1 MRKLTILF
9 FLLFVAMA
17 GQPEVFAQQVPGNH
31 FQEMKWRNIGPY
43 RGGRSVAVTGVASKP
58 LTFFVGYTGG
68 GLWRTTDGGHSY
80 KNISDGYFNT
90 SSVGAIEVAPSDPN
104 VVYVGMGEAAV
115 RGVMTIHGDG
125 VYKSTDGGDSWEH
138 MGLDRTRHI
147 SAVRIHPQN
156 PDVVYVAAQ
165 GSPYGATKERG
176 IYRTMDGGKTWDLV
190 LHVDENTG
198 ASSLSMDMT
207 NPRVLYAA
215 FWEHRRYPWK
225 ADSGGP
231 NSGIY
236 KSTDGG
242 DTWQKLENGLPSF
255 MGKIGVTVSPANPKR
270 VWAIVEAEDG
280 GLFRSDDAGKS
291 WRNLNKERILRT
303 RSWYYMHIFADPAD
317 ENKVY
322 VLNAPF
328 MKSIDGGNTFT
339 QVPTPHGDNHDLW
352 INPQHPEIWINGND
366 GGGNISYDAGVSW
379 STQQNQ
385 PTAQFYRVNV
395 DNQFPYRVYGGQQD
409 NSTVSIPS
417 AANGAGIQWGAFYPV
432 GGCESAFVAFDPD
445 NPQYIYAGCYQGII
459 SEWDAATQTT
469 RDIMAYPFLGLGSKP
484 LDQKYRFNW
493 NAPIITSKFDRSVI
507 YHAGNL
513 VLRSR
518 DRGQSWEEV
527 SPDLTRNDPQYL
539 DYGGGPITREGA
551 GGEIYQTIIYLQE
564 SPHSPDVL
572 WAGTDDGLVHVTTD
586 GGANWKN
593 VTPPN
598 ISKTSL
604 INAIEVSPHDP
615 NTVYLAV
622 NDYKTNDFTP
632 HVFKTTNGGANW
644 KRIVNGIKDEHFT
657 RVVREDPVR
666 KDLLYLGT
674 ESGFYVSFNGG
685 ENWNHMNLNLPV
697 VPVTD
702 LIVHNNDLIASTA
715 GRAFWILDDLSPLHQ
730 YGNEVANADLHLYKP
745 REAIRTPFGYNPN
758 AGSRQLGVNP
768 PNGVQAFFHVKE
780 LEEGENLNVTI
791 TNSKGKEIRNFSTDG
806 KGTDKIAVK
815 PGMNK
820 ILWDLSVPPVEGPE
834 GLLAGFGRAGY
845 RVAPGIYTLTLKHGD
860 KTLSQT
866 VEVKAD
872 PRETATQAQYEE
884 EEALMEMLQSNL
896 EQIYAR
902 VNDLR
907 IIRDQVNLLI
917 RKMEDD
923 ETKEELM
930 EASEAMLADIENL
943 ELLLVQPKQ
952 ETFQD
957 VINFENK
964 LDNQF
969 IHLINTINGGAAP
982 VTEGQKER
990 LGDIEKDWNTV
1001 KAQINSFI
1009 ETDLKSYND
1018 RLSAAG
1024 MQSVGPS
1031 SKPTGQR

>member
-1 MRKLTILF
+1 
-9 FLLFVAMA
+9 
-17 GQPEVFAQQVPGNH
+17 
-31 FQEMKWRNIGPY
+31 
-43 RGGRSVAVTGVASKP
+43 
-58 LTFFVGYTGG
+58 
-68 GLWRTTDGGHSY
+68 
-80 KNISDGYFNT
+80 
-90 SSVGAIEVAPSDPN
+90 
-104 VVYVGMGEAAV
+104 
-115 RGVMTIHGDG
+115 MTIHGDG
-125 VYKSTDGGDSWEH
+125 VYKSTDGGDTWKH
-138 MGLDRTRHI
+138 IGLERTRQI

-165 GSPYGATKERG
+165 GSPYGANKERG
-176 IYRTMDGGKTWDLV
+176 IYRTTDGGKNWELV
-190 LHVDENTG
+190 LHIDENTG
-198 ASSLSMDMT
+198 ASSLSMDMA

-215 FWEHRRYPWK
+215 FWEHRRYPWI

-231 NSGIY
+231 NSAIY

-242 DTWQKLENGLPSF
+242 DTWTKLENGLPKF
-255 MGKIGVTVSPANPKR
+255 MGKIGVAVSPANPKR
-270 VWAIVEAEDG
+270 VWAIIEAEDG
-280 GLFRSDDAGKS
+280 GLFRSDDGGKS
-291 WRNLNKERILRT
+291 WRNINKERVLRT

-317 ENKVY
+317 ENRVY

-328 MKSIDGGNTFT
+328 MKSIDGGATFVA
-339 QVPTPHGDNHDLW
+339 VPTPHGDNHDLW
-352 INPQHPEIWINGND
+352 INPQQPDIWINGND
-366 GGGNISYDAGVSW
+366 GGGNISYDGGISW

-409 NSTVSIPS
+409 NSSVSVAS
-417 AANGAGIQWGAFYPV
+417 AANGAGIPWGGFYPV

-459 SEWDAATQTT
+459 SEWNADTHTS

-493 NAPIITSKFDRSVI
+493 NAPIITSKFDHSVI
-507 YHAGNL
+507 YHAGNQ

-518 DRGQSWEEV
+518 DRGNSWEEA

-539 DYGGGPITREGA
+539 GYGGGPITREGA
-551 GGEIYQTIIYLQE
+551 GGEIYQTIFYLIE

-572 WAGTDDGLVHVTTD
+572 WAGTDDGLVHMTTD
-586 GGANWKN
+586 GGKSWNN
-593 VTPPN
+593 VTPAN
-598 ISKTSL
+598 ITKTSL

-632 HVFKTTNGGANW
+632 HVFKTTDAGKSW
-644 KRIVNGIKDEHFT
+644 KRIVRGIKDEHFT
-657 RVVREDPVR
+657 RVVREDPKR

-685 ENWNHMNLNLPV
+685 EQWHHMNLNLPV

-715 GRAFWILDDLSPLHQ
+715 GRAFWILDDLTPLHQ
-730 YGNEVANADLHLYKP
+730 YGQEVANADMHLYKP
-745 REAIRTPFGYNPN
+745 REAHRTPFGYNPN
-758 AGSRQLGVNP
+758 AGDRALGVNP
-768 PNGVQAFFHVKE
+768 PNGVQAFFHMKE
-780 LEEGENLNVTI
+780 AKTDAPVSVTI
-791 TNSKGKEIRNFSTDG
+791 SNSKGQEIRKFATDG
-806 KGTDKIAVK
+806 KGTDRLNVK
-815 PGMNK
+815 KGMNK
-820 ILWDLSVPPVEGPE
+820 VLWDLSVPPVEGPE

-845 RVAPGIYTLTLKHGD
+845 RVAPGIYTVTLTHGD
-860 KTLSQT
+860 KKLSHT

-872 PRETATQAQYEE
+872 PREKATQAQYEE
-884 EEALMEMLQSNL
+884 EETLMEMMQENL
-896 EQIYAR
+896 KQVYAR

-907 IIRDQVNLLI
+907 MIRDQVNLLI
-917 RKMEDD
+917 RRMDDD
-923 ETKEELM
+923 ENKEELVK
-930 EASEAMLADIENL
+930 ASQAMLKDIEDL

-969 IHLINTINGGAAP
+969 IHLINTINSGTAP
-982 VTEGQKER
+982 VTSGQKER
-990 LGDIEKDWNTV
+990 MSDIEKEWTEVKTKLNT
-1001 KAQINSFI
+1001 FI
-1009 ETDLKSYND
+1009 ETDLKAYND

-1024 MQSVGPS
+1024 MQNVGPA
-1031 SKPTGQR
+1031 SKATGQR